1 MATPTDKAPELD
13 KLLSEILGVDR
24 RATIAA
30 DKCVSCKRDAMAFKN
45 ELSKKEYSIS
55 GLCQKCQDEI
65 WK

>member
-24 RATIAA
+24 KAA
-30 DKCVSCKRDAMAFKN
+30 IQSDKCAVCGRDAMAFKD

-55 GLCQKCQDEI
+55 GMCQKCQDEI